1 MKVIFHMDIIC
12 GLQGDIRG
20 SEDGIRETKMN
31 IFKGHWPI
39 ERRMKMKSFLKLALV
54 AIILLFLNQA
64 ASAQQVQMPQQG
76 TTTYVT
82 YFHIRILTTL
92 NMGDVGSEDLR
103 ELVGITQNIDG
114 QKFFDGM
121 TVRCIQYEET
131 LGRVVDY
138 SGACVETDSDGDKVF
153 STYKRSGRLHTLV
166 GGTGK
171 YKGISGTGSYTGKKL
186 SSPGEGYLAHIVE
199 LKLTWQ
205 FK

>member
-1 MKVIFHMDIIC
+1 MEKFILVL
-12 GLQGDIRG
+12 GL
-20 SEDGIRETKMN
+20 S
-31 IFKGHWPI
+31 
-39 ERRMKMKSFLKLALV
+39 LALLGFSGSDV
-54 AIILLFLNQA
+54 L
-64 ASAQQVQMPQQG
+64 AQQQQMPQQG

-82 YFHIRILTTL
+82 YYHIRILTTL

-103 ELVGITQNIDG
+103 ELVGITRNIGG

-131 LGRVVDY
+131 LGGVVDY
-138 SGACVETDSDGDKVF
+138 NGACVETDSDGDKVF

-171 YKGISGTGSYTGKKL
+171 YKGISGTGTYTGKKL
-186 SSPGEGYLAHIVE
+186 PSPGEGYLAHIVE
-199 LKLTWQ
+199 LKVTWQ